1 MIHSLADDKIPFCPY
16 FIIPYV
22 LWYFFLIGTV
32 IYFAV
37 FCPSKKEYYQYLGTL
52 GVGMTLFLLISYVY
66 PNGQHLRPDLG
77 STGGGAF
84 ISVIRFLYKID
95 TPTNIFPSMHVFNA
109 TASCIAL
116 YQNERCRK
124 NKLFTVSQI
133 ILTISI
139 VLSTMF
145 LKQHSVADVMTAL
158 ILNILCYQLF
168 YRVLP
173 ARKERLAEVLTRRE
187 ICTVPNLL
195 STLRLCLAVVF
206 FGIFERYGVGEY
218 RTVLVLLILAA
229 AATDVLDGRIARS
242 FNSISQVGRILD
254 PVADKA
260 MQGVMI
266 AYLIPRYPL
275 AKLVLIL
282 FVIKECYMT
291 VAGWKVLM
299 ETKETIEAQWH
310 GKLNTAVTYV
320 VVLIL
325 LAIVVLVYDYLTTR
339 TVPGRHLYA
348 LGGNAKAT
356 QLSGIDTR
364 KIMFGAY
371 VNMAFLSAL
380 AALVCVARFNSAAP
394 SAGTNY
400 EMDAIGA
407 CFIGGASAYGGTG
420 TVGGAVIG
428 AIFMGILNNGM
439 SILGIDAN
447 WQKMIKGLV
456 LLFAVVFDVVSK
468 KRSKS

>member
-1 MIHSLADDKIPFCPY
+1 MNSNRQAEPERMDILNYLKQSKHLWIIPAYGIFYMISFMLMEQSDVKIHMIHSLADDKIPFCPY

-77 STGGGAF
+77 STGGGVF

-173 ARKERLAEVLTRRE
+173 ARKERLAEVLTR
-187 ICTVPNLL
+187 
-195 STLRLCLAVVF
+195 STL
-206 FGIFERYGVGEY
+206 
-218 RTVLVLLILAA
+218 
-229 AATDVLDGRIARS
+229 
-242 FNSISQVGRILD
+242 
-254 PVADKA
+254 
-260 MQGVMI
+260 
-266 AYLIPRYPL
+266 
-275 AKLVLIL
+275 
-282 FVIKECYMT
+282 
-291 VAGWKVLM
+291 
-299 ETKETIEAQWH
+299 
-310 GKLNTAVTYV
+310 
-320 VVLIL
+320 
-325 LAIVVLVYDYLTTR
+325 
-339 TVPGRHLYA
+339 
-348 LGGNAKAT
+348 
-356 QLSGIDTR
+356 
-364 KIMFGAY
+364 
-371 VNMAFLSAL
+371 
-380 AALVCVARFNSAAP
+380 
-394 SAGTNY
+394 
-400 EMDAIGA
+400 
-407 CFIGGASAYGGTG
+407 
-420 TVGGAVIG
+420 
-428 AIFMGILNNGM
+428 
-439 SILGIDAN
+439 
-447 WQKMIKGLV
+447 
-456 LLFAVVFDVVSK
+456 
-468 KRSKS
+468 

>member
-1 MIHSLADDKIPFCPY
+1 MVSFMLMEQSDVKIHIIHSLADDKIPFCPY

-37 FCPSKKEYYQYLGTL
+37 SCPSKKEYYQYLGTL

-66 PNGQHLRPDLG
+66 PNGQQLRPDLSNAG
-77 STGGGAF
+77 NGVF
-84 ISVIRFLYKID
+84 ISVVRFLYKID

-124 NKLFTVSQI
+124 NKIFTVSQL
-133 ILTISI
+133 ILGVSI

-168 YRVLP
+168 YRVIP
-173 ARKERLAEVLTRRE
+173 ARQKRLSEVLTRKE

-195 STLRLCLAVVF
+195 STLRLCLAIVCL
-206 FGIFERYGVGEY
+206 GIFERYGVREY
-218 RTVLVLLILAA
+218 RSVLVLLMFAA

-242 FNSISQVGRILD
+242 FDRVSRVGRVLD

-260 MQGVMI
+260 MQGVML
-266 AYLIPRYPL
+266 ACLVPRFPL
-275 AKLVLIL
+275 AKLILIL

-299 ETKETIEAQWH
+299 ETRETIEVQWH
-310 GKLNTAVTYV
+310 GRLNTAVTYV
-320 VVLIL
+320 VVLL
-325 LAIVVLVYDYLTTR
+325 LLTWPGLPYSTCNVL
-339 TVPGRHLYA
+339 
-348 LGGNAKAT
+348 
-356 QLSGIDTR
+356 
-364 KIMFGAY
+364 
-371 VNMAFLSAL
+371 
-380 AALVCVARFNSAAP
+380 
-394 SAGTNY
+394 
-400 EMDAIGA
+400 IGA
-407 CFIGGASAYGGTG
+407 CAVCMMISFYMYAVQFREMLERQNGSYRRKMQGGFSH
-420 TVGGAVIG
+420 
-428 AIFMGILNNGM
+428 
-439 SILGIDAN
+439 
-447 WQKMIKGLV
+447 
-456 LLFAVVFDVVSK
+456 
-468 KRSKS
+468 